1 MIWTWRRLAGCLG
14 LCLLAGPSAMSALPE
29 TRFVDDLGRVVVMPE
44 APQRIVSLDDLRI
57 TVPLLELGVVP
68 IGSHGRLGAGGTA
81 YVRGGMLLTGLDFE
95 ATDMAFLGAHPVDV
109 ERLAA
114 LAPDLILA
122 PPHQPVPVAQLST
135 IAPTVVLDATVRPPA
150 SLYAVL
156 ARLTGRVARAEALE
170 RRYRAQL
177 AQLRHWV
184 DPGEITVSVV
194 TATADGKLSLERT
207 PGSLGTV
214 LRDAGFRFVP
224 LIDDLPADRN
234 VTVSPELLR
243 DLDATYVFDS
253 YRNDRGEAPD
263 AARARMA
270 AAVPGFC
277 AFLVAC
283 REGRYII
290 LPRDQTKAVSYH
302 GKSIVIALLTGIFAA
317 EAAAEP

>member
-1 MIWTWRRLAGCLG
+1 MTWTGRLLAGCLG
-14 LCLLAGPSAMSALPE
+14 LCGLAGMAAMPALAQD
-29 TRFVDDLGRVVVMPE
+29 RFVDDLGRAVAMPE

-68 IGSHGRLGAGGTA
+68 IGSHGRLGAGGTP
-81 YVRGGMLLTGLDFE
+81 YVRGGALLTGLDFE

-122 PPHQPVPVAQLST
+122 PPHQPVPVAQLAA
-135 IAPTVVLDATVRPPA
+135 IAPTVVLDAAVRPPA
-150 SLYAVL
+150 ALYATL
-156 ARLTGRVARAEALE
+156 ARLTDRQAQAEALE

-184 DPGEITVSVV
+184 DPSEIAVSVI
-194 TATADGKLSLERT
+194 TATADGKIGLERT

-224 LIDDLPADRN
+224 LIDDLPTDRT
-234 VTVSPELLR
+234 VTVSPEFLR
-243 DLDATYVFDS
+243 DLDATYVFDT
-253 YRNDRGEAPD
+253 YRNDRGEPPD
-263 AARARMA
+263 AARRRMA

-277 AFLVAC
+277 TFLVAC

-290 LPRDQTKAVSYH
+290 LPRDETKAVSYH

-317 EAAAEP
+317 AAAAAP